1 MSVHDAPALREK
13 KNNLSRHAI
22 FITSPLEPEHVDTIR
37 AVSPERLEVLYEPDL
52 LPRPRYVA
60 DHKGGPLERSK
71 EQQDRWLTCLSQA
84 EILWDFPPLEEGGR
98 SPMVHAP
105 KVKWVQ
111 TTSTGVG
118 PLVKLHGLQ
127 DSDLLVTT
135 ARGVHAGPLAEFVM
149 LGLLAHFR
157 GLRHL
162 EAEQRAHRWNR
173 WCGDEMAGKRLLI
186 VGAGDLARGTA
197 VLARAFRMHV
207 EAIAR
212 DPGKA
217 RDHHELFDAIFPV
230 DRLHDRLAQADAL
243 VVTVPHTPQTDSI
256 IDRAAFAAMKPGGVF
271 VNIARGQ
278 VVDEAALIDSL
289 RSGHLGFA
297 ALDVAAKEPLPPESP
312 LWDMANVLISPH
324 SASTVRAENSLITD
338 IFCQN
343 LRLYLAGRHD
353 MMKNILDKRLL
364 Y

>member
-1 MSVHDAPALREK
+1 M
-13 KNNLSRHAI
+13 
-22 FITSPLEPEHVDTIR
+22 DTIR

-197 VLARAFRMHV
+197 VLARAFRMRRRGH
-207 EAIAR
+207 
-212 DPGKA
+212 
-217 RDHHELFDAIFPV
+217 
-230 DRLHDRLAQADAL
+230 
-243 VVTVPHTPQTDSI
+243 
-256 IDRAAFAAMKPGGVF
+256 RAATRASLATTMNCSTPFFLSIGFTTGWRRRTLSSSPCPTPRKPIRSSTG
-271 VNIARGQ
+271 RP
-278 VVDEAALIDSL
+278 SL
-289 RSGHLGFA
+289 
-297 ALDVAAKEPLPPESP
+297 
-312 LWDMANVLISPH
+312 
-324 SASTVRAENSLITD
+324 
-338 IFCQN
+338 Q
-343 LRLYLAGRHD
+343 
-353 MMKNILDKRLL
+353 
-364 Y
+364 